1 MMSFRLM
8 RVGQGITVAE
18 FRGVGILQNG
28 QYLTI
33 VGSDN
38 NIVVSL
44 NLEPGY
50 YLTDTIAMISS
61 NESSSAPASI
71 RSVR

>member
-1 MMSFRLM
+1 MTNFRLM
-8 RVGQGITVAE
+8 KVGQAITVNE
-18 FRGVGILQNG
+18 FKGNGILQNG
-28 QYLTI
+28 QYLQI
-33 VGSDN
+33 VGPDN

-50 YLTDTIAMISS
+50 YLTDVSAMSCS
-61 NESSSAPASI
+61 NELLNAPGAL